1 MQIKEHD
8 QTCKLMQ
15 TCTPINIS
23 FGEVGASSSA
33 TAWGGVGGVFGIC
46 EATSGI
52 KVTGAGVPEQLAG
65 LAAGTGGG
73 GGGACHLAPG
83 GGGLGRF

>member
-1 MQIKEHD
+1 MEQQPAGVHASAHYMNMSEQGGMSMRIKEHD

-15 TCTPINIS
+15 TCVPIKIS

-46 EATSGI
+46 EATKSRGSESQSNWQ
-52 KVTGAGVPEQLAG
+52 V
-65 LAAGTGGG
+65 
-73 GGGACHLAPG
+73 
-83 GGGLGRF
+83 

>member
-1 MQIKEHD
+1 MQAHASS
-8 QTCKLMQ
+8 CKLMQ
-15 TCTPINIS
+15 TCMPIKIS

-46 EATSGI
+46 EATGSGI
-52 KVTGAGVPEQLAG
+52 EITGFGVPEQLAG